1 MPVAATSGTD
11 RRSRSSNVS
20 DTVEDQSR
28 WYGFR
33 LVAGGLAFLWSLT
46 SCFSVASP
54 TAQRC
59 NCSAR
64 CWRCAKSARIENT
77 LLLLEHPP
85 VITLGRNARLAN
97 VLAPPEFL
105 AQQGVELFDIDRGGD
120 VTFHGPGQLIAYPIF
135 DLRSFD
141 PKVGAVEY
149 VRRLEEVLI
158 RTCGD
163 FGVGTQRIKGL
174 TGVWTYALPDKPEAK
189 IAAIGVHISRSV
201 TTHGFALNVSTD
213 LDSFSLIVPCGITD
227 KPVTSLER
235 ELTRSLSPWKKSPQR
250 HRRNFGRVFQTQ
262 MLWLESLEDLLAQAA
277 GRCSNAARVTVRR
290 IRTRLRGLRK
300 SCAICWAMAASWR
313 KIAAHAR
320 KTRRCN
326 RVCGCRVLKC
336 SDRSVARCGRS
347 LLLRLEVIYT
357 RNRAARSHWPIHLH
371 RSRRSRCPI

>member
-1 MPVAATSGTD
+1 MITNVLFLGRVEFGTAL
-11 RRSRSSNVS
+11 
-20 DTVEDQSR
+20 Q
-28 WYGFR
+28 
-33 LVAGGLAFLWSLT
+33 L
-46 SCFSVASP
+46 
-54 TAQRC
+54 QRTLLEM
-59 NCSAR
+59 R
-64 CWRCAKSARIENT
+64 KSARIENT

-135 DLRSFD
+135 DLRSFE

-227 KPVTSLER
+227 RPVTSLQR
-235 ELTRSLSPWKKSPQR
+235 ELHKQLTLEEVATAAS
-250 HRRNFGRVFQTQ
+250 RNFGRVFQTQ
-262 MLWLESLEDLLAQAA
+262 MLWLESLDDLLGSAA
-277 GRCSNAARVTVRR
+277 VPSPRQLGDGPANQDTPAR
-290 IRTRLRGLRK
+290 LPKELQDLLGDG
-300 SCAICWAMAASWR
+300 SE
-313 KIAAHAR
+313 IA
-320 KTRRCN
+320 
-326 RVCGCRVLKC
+326 
-336 SDRSVARCGRS
+336 
-347 LLLRLEVIYT
+347 
-357 RNRAARSHWPIHLH
+357 
-371 RSRRSRCPI
+371 